1 MLRLSL
7 WDRLIADPRAEIV
20 AQPTAQAVRELIQS
34 VRRDLQD
41 LLNTRVPH
49 VNWPPELSQLRDSLV
64 NYGLP
69 SFTHVENARDYS
81 TLADLI
87 KETIERFE
95 PRLRNVVVE
104 PLSADDTSSRVLS
117 FRIQAQLVVEPLD
130 DRIAFTST
138 LEPVSGNFQVE
149 RAST

>member
-1 MLRLSL
+1 M
-7 WDRLIADPRAEIV
+7 
-20 AQPTAQAVRELIQS
+20 
-34 VRRDLQD
+34 
-41 LLNTRVPH
+41 
-49 VNWPPELSQLRDSLV
+49 NWPPELVRLRDSLI

-87 KETIERFE
+87 KETIDRFE
-95 PRLRNVVVE
+95 PRLRDVVVE

-138 LEPVSGNFQVE
+138 LEPVSGSFQVE